1 MRQSVSHHLRLVG
14 GNCFLRRQS
23 MVIVMTNNS
32 ENKTPIMRV
41 ISMINMWPA
50 RNKECQDKINQ
61 GMRMSINGKLHAL
74 LWCSYFEEQFGDIER
89 NWICTYCTYDF
100 SWEAVAGK
108 GLILWWRGNQV
119 LFLELRWDSW
129 VTKGNSGFLLC
140 WPREVQSSIRV
151 VRESGGLLSSYR
163 RAKETSS
170 RLVSRT

>member
-1 MRQSVSHHLRLVG
+1 MNKVSQRRHPWGLFAHFNDDIWQQFWFSTRFPWQLFYWKTGNLHWKKKKTGTDKLVPGTSVFTSSETDIS
-14 GNCFLRRQS
+14 GNFWGHIKGVKYRFAL
-23 MVIVMTNNS
+23 
-32 ENKTPIMRV
+32 
-41 ISMINMWPA
+41 
-50 RNKECQDKINQ
+50 QD
-61 GMRMSINGKLHAL
+61 GT
-74 LWCSYFEEQFGDIER
+74 W
-89 NWICTYCTYDF
+89 DF

-119 LFLELRWDSW
+119 LFLELRRDSR